1 MNIVIIG
8 PFPVSLDYICGGV
21 ESSVLGLSES
31 IASAHHEVD
40 VFDYPRIGGKDTVEH
55 IGQLT
60 VHRYNNQGKHNK
72 EAVTREKDILRDILA
87 LHPDVVHLHG
97 TGELSLALY
106 KAIKDYGIKA
116 MLTVHGLMREEKKKS
131 LRRHPSLTH
140 LYQYIY
146 KTKAE
151 SKILSLADNVIVDT
165 EYVADQIKRY
175 YTEKKIS
182 RLPKTYVIPQ
192 GINREYFNIS
202 CSPSSKSLLSVGAI
216 SPRKGHL
223 QTLQMFNLL
232 RSRGTDA
239 TLRIIGSLADKKYL
253 ELLQKEVDKSPY
265 KTDISIE
272 TNISQAELFKAYSTS
287 GIFVL
292 HSQEESQGI
301 VFAEAM
307 AAGMPVVATRVG
319 GIPNVVTSGKC
330 GFLCDFGDIQTMA
343 EMVERLLTDKQLWE
357 SFSNSAKSSAIQYDW
372 ENITAQ
378 ILKLYKQ

>member
-1 MNIVIIG
+1 MKIVLVG

-31 IASAHHEVD
+31 LVTAEHEVD

-60 VHRYNNQGKHNK
+60 VHRYNNNGKRNRD
-72 EAVTREKDILRDILA
+72 AVTREKDILRDILA

-97 TGELSLALY
+97 TGELILALH
-106 KAIKDYGIKA
+106 KAITDYGIKA
-116 MLTVHGLMREEKKKS
+116 VLTVHGLMREEKKNS
-131 LRRHPSLTH
+131 LLRHPSITH

-146 KTKAE
+146 QTKAE
-151 SKILSLADNVIVDT
+151 SEILSLADNVIVDT
-165 EYVADQIKRY
+165 EYVAERINRY

-182 RLPKTYVIPQ
+182 RLPKIHVIPQ
-192 GINREYFNIS
+192 GINKEYFNIS
-202 CSPSSKSLLSVGAI
+202 CSSSSKTLLSVGAI

-232 RSRGTDA
+232 RCWGTEA
-239 TLRIIGSLADKKYL
+239 TLRIIGSLADEKYL
-253 ELLQKEVDKSPY
+253 ELLQKEVERSPY

-272 TNISQAELFKAYSTS
+272 INISQEELFKAYSTS
-287 GIFVL
+287 EIFVL
-292 HSQEESQGI
+292 HSHEESQGI

-307 AAGMPVVATRVG
+307 ATEMPVVATRVG

-330 GFLCDFGDIQTMA
+330 GFLCDLGNIRTMA
-343 EMVERLLTDKQLWE
+343 EMVERLLTDKQLWV
-357 SFSNSAKSSAIQYDW
+357 SFSNSAKSSALQYDW
-372 ENITAQ
+372 KRIAAQ
-378 ILKLYKQ
+378 ILNLYKQ

>member
-1 MNIVIIG
+1 MKIVFIG

-31 IASAHHEVD
+31 IASAQHEVD

-131 LRRHPSLTH
+131 LRKHPSLTH

-232 RSRGTDA
+232 RSRGTEA

-253 ELLQKEVDKSPY
+253 ELLQKEVEKSPY

-272 TNISQAELFKAYSTS
+272 TNISQEKLFKAYSTS